1 MICTTS
7 KGIVRDQPNND
18 GDFFDYDSK
27 NWRLHLPSATKMPN
41 KHCSFSGEN
50 GKDRF
55 VFRFELPDQWE
66 GRVLWR
72 MNLGQIEAFGCRM
85 PIFDEKSQ
93 ESLSGDP
100 DQGYYEAE

>member
-1 MICTTS
+1 LESSDPWDDTNHIRPACDLRLS
-7 KGIVRDQPNND
+7 RKIVK
-18 GDFFDYDSK
+18 S
-27 NWRLHLPSATKMPN
+27 SAGRPH

-55 VFRFELPDQWE
+55 VFRFASPDQWE

-93 ESLSGDP
+93 ESLSGDS
-100 DQGYYEAE
+100 DNGYYEAE